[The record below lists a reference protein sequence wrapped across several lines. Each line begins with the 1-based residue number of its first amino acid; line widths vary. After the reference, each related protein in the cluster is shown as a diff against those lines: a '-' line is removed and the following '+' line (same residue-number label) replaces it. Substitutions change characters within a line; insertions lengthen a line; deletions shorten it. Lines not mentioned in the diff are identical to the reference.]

1 MLKRLFAFLSLTGL
15 LAGFI
20 ALASCG
26 GNLPFPIPTPPP
38 PTPSTGW
45 DCDNEPELSGEVA
58 VRVSKAANENEVES
72 NVWRKPFVAAS
83 AAEARLQA
91 GRMAQAYGAK
101 RVLVLADGKAF
112 AGVFDKAALAK
123 LQAAKD
129 VQFYHRV
136 VPMKAIAATKLPGL
150 DRIGQRDLPLNG
162 QTDYEA
168 DGAGTALVTNDT
180 GVYFDHDAFKGR
192 MQAECKTVVTFGGCN
207 DRHGH
212 GTHVTGTAAGT
223 TYGVQSKSIIY
234 AGRSLDENGSGTDT
248 GVAEVLD
255 WTGDLA
261 GRNRDRRFVT
271 NLSLGGSYSPTI
283 NKAVCL
289 AREKNVV
296 VVVAAGNDYSQDA
309 CEGSPSGVKQ
319 ALTVGAMDPRNDNV
333 ADFSNAGKCV
343 DLYAPGVDIESAW
356 NTGGTNTISGT
367 SMATPHVAGAALQ
380 YLSKHPRATV
390 DQVHDAIVSAATN
403 ETLNRVPGGTANR
416 MLFVELR

>member
-1 MLKRLFAFLSLTGL
+1 MIKRLLAFLSLTGL
-15 LAGFI
+15 LAAFV
-20 ALASCG
+20 ALAGCG
-26 GNLPFPIPTPPP
+26 GIPLPFPTPPP
-38 PTPSTGW
+38 TPPSTGW

-58 VRVSKAANENEVES
+58 VRVSKATNEDEVEY
-72 NVWRKPFVAAS
+72 NVWRKPFLSAS
-83 AAEARLQA
+83 SQDARLQTA
-91 GRMAQAYGAK
+91 RVAQTFGAK

-112 AGVFDKAALAK
+112 SATFDKAALAK
-123 LQAAKD
+123 LRQATD

-136 VPMKAIAATKLPGL
+136 VPMKAYVATKLPGL

-162 QTDYEA
+162 QIDYEA

-180 GVYFDHDAFKGR
+180 GIYFEHEAFKGR
-192 MQAECKTVVTFGGCN
+192 IQPECKTVVTFGGCN

-223 TYGVQSKSIIY
+223 TYGVQSKSLIY
-234 AGRSLDENGSGTDT
+234 AGRSLDERGSGSDT

-261 GRNRDRRFVT
+261 GRNRERRFVT
-271 NLSLGGSYSPTI
+271 NLSLGGGYSPTI

-289 AREKNVV
+289 ARAKNVV
-296 VVVAAGNDYSQDA
+296 VVVAAGNDYGQDA

-319 ALTVGAMDPRNDNV
+319 AITVGAMNPRDDNA
-333 ADFSNAGKCV
+333 ADFSNAGQCV

-390 DQVHDAIVSAATN
+390 DQVHDAIVAIATQG
-403 ETLNRVPGGTANR
+403 TVNRVPAGTANL